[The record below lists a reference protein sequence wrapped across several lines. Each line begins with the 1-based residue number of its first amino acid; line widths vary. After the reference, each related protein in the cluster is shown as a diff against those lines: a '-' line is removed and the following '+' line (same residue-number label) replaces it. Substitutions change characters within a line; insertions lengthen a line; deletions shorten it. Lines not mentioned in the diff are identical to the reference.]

1 MQVILGELSTVMR
14 IDILQKRYAV
24 YIIFGDVNSWIAA
37 YQVFQIYYKNSERKI
52 SISIV
57 TKNIVNSVSS
67 LDVIVFTL
75 DL

>member
-1 MQVILGELSTVMR
+1 MR
-14 IDILQKRYAV
+14 IDILQKRCAV

-37 YQVFQIYYKNSERKI
+37 YQVVQIYYKNSESKI
-52 SISIV
+52 SIPIV

-67 LDVIVFTL
+67 LDLSVLTL

>member
-1 MQVILGELSTVMR
+1 MR

-24 YIIFGDVNSWIAA
+24 NIIFGNVNSWIAS
-37 YQVFQIYYKNSERKI
+37 YQVVQIHYKNSESKI
-52 SISIV
+52 FIPII

-67 LDVIVFTL
+67 LDLIVLTL

>member
-1 MQVILGELSTVMR
+1 MI

-24 YIIFGDVNSWIAA
+24 YIIFGDVNSWIAS
-37 YQVFQIYYKNSERKI
+37 YQVVRIYYKNSESKI

-67 LDVIVFTL
+67 LDLIVLTL